1 MRKLFTITLG
11 LFCAVLFM
19 GCSIKTNNA
28 DDKTTTVSQE
38 TKETGKSEETGE
50 PAPITGGWAI
60 NEAMDPANN
69 KEAIEAFNKAI
80 DCLDGYRYEVVAV
93 LGSQVVSGMNYSYL
107 CKGEMVIPD
116 AKPDYNIV
124 NVYEDLKGDA
134 QITETVRIPEG
145 KPDWEYNSKNTSLK
159 ENPDVDIIFNKA
171 LEEYVGVVYD
181 PIAYIGK
188 KNNTYAIIAKTTT
201 VTVNPQT
208 NISIVYITG
217 TDSSARIDD
226 IKEIDI
232 ALE

>member
-1 MRKLFTITLG
+1 M
-11 LFCAVLFM
+11 
-19 GCSIKTNNA
+19 
-28 DDKTTTVSQE
+28 
-38 TKETGKSEETGE
+38 
-50 PAPITGGWAI
+50 
-60 NEAMDPANN
+60 
-69 KEAIEAFNKAI
+69 EAFNKAI

-93 LGSQVVSGMNYSYL
+93 LGSQVVAGMNYSYL

-134 QITETVRIPEG
+134 QITETVRLPEG

-171 LEEYVGVVYD
+171 LEEHVGVVYD